1 MVIKMRKK
9 KTSKKE
15 DNKIKE
21 IKEKVD
27 VFVTEVGDVLNIT
40 ADENNPIGDG
50 KEFKDGSD
58 N

>member
-1 MVIKMRKK
+1 MRKK

-15 DNKIKE
+15 DNKVKE

-27 VFVTEVGDVLNIT
+27 VLVTEVGDVLNIT

-58 N
+58 K

>member
-1 MVIKMRKK
+1 MRKN

-15 DNKIKE
+15 DEKTKE

-27 VFVTEVGDVLNIT
+27 VLVTEVGDVLNIT

-58 N
+58 K

>member
-1 MVIKMRKK
+1 MRKK
-9 KTSKKE
+9 KTNKKE
-15 DNKIKE
+15 DNKIEE

-27 VFVTEVGDVLNIT
+27 VLVTEVGEVLNIT

>member
-1 MVIKMRKK
+1 MRKK
-9 KTSKKE
+9 ETSKKE

-27 VFVTEVGDVLNIT
+27 VLVTEVGDVLNIT
-40 ADENNPIGDG
+40 ADENNSIGDG

-58 N
+58 K

>member
-1 MVIKMRKK
+1 MRKN

-27 VFVTEVGDVLNIT
+27 ILVTEVGDVLNIT

-50 KEFKDGSD
+50 KEFKDRSD

>member
-1 MVIKMRKK
+1 MREK

-15 DNKIKE
+15 DEKTKE

-27 VFVTEVGDVLNIT
+27 VLVTEVGDVLNIT

-58 N
+58 K

>member
-1 MVIKMRKK
+1 MRRKK
-9 KTSKKE
+9 TIKKE

-58 N
+58 K

>member
-1 MVIKMRKK
+1 MRKK
-9 KTSKKE
+9 KIEKE

-27 VFVTEVGDVLNIT
+27 VLVTEVGDVLNIT

-58 N
+58 K

>member
-1 MVIKMRKK
+1 MRKNK
-9 KTSKKE
+9 NKKE

-27 VFVTEVGDVLNIT
+27 VLVTEVGDVLNIT